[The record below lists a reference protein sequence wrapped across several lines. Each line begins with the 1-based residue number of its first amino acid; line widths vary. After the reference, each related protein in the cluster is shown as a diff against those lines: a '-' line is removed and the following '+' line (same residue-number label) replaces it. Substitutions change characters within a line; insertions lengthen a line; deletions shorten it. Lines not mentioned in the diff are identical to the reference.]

1 MSDSKVD
8 QELVGVMCE
17 HGNLLEYGSCAFCE
31 RNDLQRQ
38 LATSIADLT
47 RYMDAFASQTES
59 RERSRRDSYG
69 Y

>member
-1 MSDSKVD
+1 MSHDD
-8 QELVGVMCE
+8 MMGVIATE
-17 HGNLLEYGSCAFCE
+17 ATEASSASSE
-31 RNDLQRQ
+31 RDDLQRQ